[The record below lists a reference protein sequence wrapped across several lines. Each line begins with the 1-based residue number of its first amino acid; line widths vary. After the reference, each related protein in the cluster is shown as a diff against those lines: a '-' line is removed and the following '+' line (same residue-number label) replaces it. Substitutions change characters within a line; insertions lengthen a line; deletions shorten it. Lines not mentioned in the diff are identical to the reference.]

1 MHFFFYSCEDRM
13 TRAFPVGPMG
23 RFFGAAACAI
33 LLSACATPQPV
44 VPAKPAVPT
53 MDELLSKAGEASSA
67 GRKEEAVTLWKQ
79 AAAAYPADKA
89 PWANIAQAR
98 YDAGQYGDAIVSAQE
113 VLVRDPSDRLA
124 NSIIAVSGLRLSTR
138 ALADLSRQNNL
149 SSSVKTESQELAK
162 LLRESLGER
171 ELISKTIVTPNAG
184 SQGAGTRVGG
194 RGGKQPAKGSK
205 AAANADSSSGA
216 DPFGALK
223 K

>member
-1 MHFFFYSCEDRM
+1 M

-67 GRKEEAVTLWKQ
+67 GRKEEAVKLWKQ
-79 AAAAYPADKA
+79 AATAYPADKA

-98 YDAGQYGDAIVSAQE
+98 YDAGQYGEAIVNAQE

-162 LLRESLGER
+162 LLRESLGEQQILVR
-171 ELISKTIVTPNAG
+171 KEVATQG
-184 SQGAGTRVGG
+184 SQAGTGTGTRGSNRGSVKAG
-194 RGGKQPAKGSK
+194 RGAK
-205 AAANADSSSGA
+205 ATTTDSSSGA